1 MMYSDGIEHLI
12 EHTPTEALEHLLQN
26 AHNLTQIPLLP
37 ENPLQQDPPSQNSL
51 PHQNLTPQS
60 NVPGTNVPPGKRP
73 FDSQCSE
80 DNLSNS
86 QSKCA
91 KVTYFDNNMYE
102 RTLAKHVQAS
112 KENVGL
118 VQKAKLELFRCMIT
132 TLFMYAVPPMLESS
146 IRNISVHS
154 VLQIVMDHE
163 EDSLSD
169 AFNLCV
175 VHTIGSSER
184 TIHKV
189 SGSLVEAL
197 KVYFTQ
203 IRPCFVTNHTKLAI
217 VRYEKADKRPINT
230 ELFFVNSIGKTDFR
244 VKSVVDLF
252 ISSKKAETK
261 DQYTL
266 KGKVAELMPLSNDP
280 CFKITKLKHAVKL
293 VLSNVEGFDK
303 DDVRNAV
310 RKDQQRYTS
319 QSARALLYFEHVS
332 GKVAINCLESR
343 VAAFFQRQKW
353 TSLEDKN
360 QDVKKMTAQLLIL
373 SNNQSIRKS
382 SQVPESSGIRYGG
395 LAHNLPYEEQILL
408 SQRCETQ
415 LWPGICLAKMS
426 KFGRCVI
433 ATQKFSK
440 DDILMDYHDEVYL
453 NMSLSQVL
461 EKEGVEQEFV
471 LKVKSGASR
480 RIIDASKE
488 ICPLQPNIRCPRR
501 LANHSQLK
509 SNGAN
514 MKPTVIE
521 LFQNGKKIVVFR
533 ATSDILPF
541 EQLRFDY
548 NDPIANQLFQKDSQ
562 PMFD

>member
-1 MMYSDGIEHLI
+1 MNTSTMPDKISNLESTRLCPSQTSTPVQQSHRRSTDWNVPPDFLSNASMFCPPSYSPIPSAPEEGFFSATRMMNSDGIEHLI
-12 EHTPTEALEHLLQN
+12 EHTPTEALEQLLQN
-26 AHNLTQIPLLP
+26 AHNLTQIPLPP

-51 PHQNLTPQS
+51 PHQNLPPQS
-60 NVPGTNVPPGKRP
+60 TVPVTNVPPQPNEPPGKRP

-80 DNLSNS
+80 DNSSNS

-91 KVTYFDNNMYE
+91 KITHFDNNMYE

-118 VQKAKLELFRCMIT
+118 VQKAKLELFRCIIT

-146 IRNISVHS
+146 IRNVSVHS
-154 VLQIVMDHE
+154 VVQIVMDHE

-175 VHTIGSSER
+175 EHTIGSSER

-203 IRPCFVTNHTKLAI
+203 IRPFFVTNHTKLAI

-280 CFKITKLKHAVKL
+280 CFKITKLKHAVNL
-293 VLSNVEGFDK
+293 VLSNVKGFDK

-310 RKDQQRYTS
+310 RARQDQQRYTR

-353 TSLEDKN
+353 TSPEDKN
-360 QDVKKMTAQLLIL
+360 QDVKKVTAQLLIL

-382 SQVPESSGIRYGG
+382 SQVPESSGIGG
-395 LAHNLPYEEQILL
+395 MLDLLIICHMKNKFCCRNDVRRSCGLESVWPKCQNL
-408 SQRCETQ
+408 
-415 LWPGICLAKMS
+415 GD
-426 KFGRCVI
+426 V
-433 ATQKFSK
+433 
-440 DDILMDYHDEVYL
+440 
-453 NMSLSQVL
+453 
-461 EKEGVEQEFV
+461 
-471 LKVKSGASR
+471 
-480 RIIDASKE
+480 
-488 ICPLQPNIRCPRR
+488 
-501 LANHSQLK
+501 
-509 SNGAN
+509 
-514 MKPTVIE
+514 
-521 LFQNGKKIVVFR
+521 
-533 ATSDILPF
+533 
-541 EQLRFDY
+541 
-548 NDPIANQLFQKDSQ
+548 
-562 PMFD
+562 